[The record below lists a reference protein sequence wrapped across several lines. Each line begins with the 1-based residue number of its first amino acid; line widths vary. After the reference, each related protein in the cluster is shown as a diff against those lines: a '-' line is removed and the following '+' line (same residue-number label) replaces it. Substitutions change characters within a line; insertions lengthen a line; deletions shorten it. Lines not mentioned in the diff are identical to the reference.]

1 MHLKRTDYND
11 NHNNEAEKYREQIE
25 MNLMI
30 HVLRVFDLIQ
40 LKKKSAYQVIFFLES
55 PAKYIDIKI
64 KTTKN

>member
-1 MHLKRTDYND
+1 
-11 NHNNEAEKYREQIE
+11 